1 MTQDPPLLG
10 MAPHEP
16 TLQEIA
22 HEGALDHVLAA
33 ISRSRWG
40 GHLVLRGSALM
51 RAWYG
56 QDARMPHDL
65 DFVVDSDAWR
75 NDDRQTDDI
84 FEDLFLDVEY
94 SPRTDL
100 MDGLRFVPSRVGR
113 SSISAYGMRE
123 TMVRAREDDRWGFR
137 LTLPWDCGDASGQVQ
152 VDFAFDERLHAPPC
166 RTAVPRPSGD
176 APLFLKAA
184 TPEQSLCWKLYWLWL
199 DARPRGK
206 DLYDVWLLRN
216 VRPTRRLLD
225 QTAGASNMGSLI
237 GTAWL
242 HTERLRWGQLD
253 WDGFRAEHPM
263 VRGTA
268 RDYLRA
274 VEDEL
279 VRPLFAPDAPASPA
293 HPG

>member
-1 MTQDPPLLG
+1 MTEDPPLLG

-40 GHLVLRGSALM
+40 EHLVLRGSALM

-56 QDARMPHDL
+56 RDARMPHDL
-65 DFVVDSDAWR
+65 DFIVDSEVWR
-75 NDDRQTDDI
+75 DDEFQTGEI

-100 MDGLRFVPSRVGR
+100 MDGLCFVPSRVGR
-113 SSISAYGMRE
+113 SSIGAYGTRE
-123 TMVRAREDDRWGFR
+123 TMVRDRPDDRWGFR
-137 LTLPWDCGDASGQVQ
+137 LTLPWYCGGARGQVQ
-152 VDFAFDERLHAPPC
+152 VDFAFDEKLHAPPC
-166 RTAVPRPSGD
+166 RTAVPRLSGG

-184 TPEQSLCWKLYWLWL
+184 TPEQSLCWKLHWLWI
-199 DARPRGK
+199 DSRPLCK

-216 VRPTRRLLD
+216 VRPSPSLLD
-225 QTAGASNMGSLI
+225 RTTGVGDAASRVA
-237 GTAWL
+237 TDWL
-242 HTERLRWGQLD
+242 QADVLRWGRLD
-253 WDGFRAEHPM
+253 WDGFRAEYPM

-268 RDYLRA
+268 RDYRKA
-274 VEDEL
+274 IEDDL
-279 VRPLFAPDAPASPA
+279 VRPLLDPEAPGAPARPA
-293 HPG
+293 

>member
-1 MTQDPPLLG
+1 MTEDPPLLG

-40 GHLVLRGSALM
+40 EHLVLRGSALM

-56 QDARMPHDL
+56 RDARMPHDL
-65 DFVVDSDAWR
+65 DFIVDSEVWR
-75 NDDRQTDDI
+75 DDEFQTDEI

-100 MDGLRFVPSRVGR
+100 MDGLCFVPSRVDR
-113 SSISAYGMRE
+113 SSIGAYGTRE
-123 TMVRAREDDRWGFR
+123 TMVRDRPDDRWGFR
-137 LTLPWDCGDASGQVQ
+137 LTLPWYCGGARGQVQ
-152 VDFAFDERLHAPPC
+152 VDFAFDEKLHAPPC
-166 RTAVPRPSGD
+166 RTAVPRLSGD

-184 TPEQSLCWKLYWLWL
+184 TPEQSLCWKLHWLWI
-199 DARPRGK
+199 DSRPLCK

-216 VRPTRRLLD
+216 VRPSPSLLD
-225 QTAGASNMGSLI
+225 RTTGVGDAASRVA
-237 GTAWL
+237 TDWL
-242 HTERLRWGQLD
+242 QADVLRWGWLD
-253 WDGFRAEHPM
+253 WDGFRAEYPM

-268 RDYLRA
+268 RDYRKA
-274 VEDEL
+274 IEDDL
-279 VRPLFAPDAPASPA
+279 VRPLLDPEAPGAPARPA
-293 HPG
+293 

>member
-1 MTQDPPLLG
+1 MTEDPPLLG

-40 GHLVLRGSALM
+40 EHLVLRGSALM

-56 QDARMPHDL
+56 RDARMPHDL
-65 DFVVDSDAWR
+65 DFIVDSEVWR
-75 NDDRQTDDI
+75 DDEFQTGEI

-100 MDGLRFVPSRVGR
+100 MDGLCFVPSRVGR
-113 SSISAYGMRE
+113 SSIGAYGTRE
-123 TMVRAREDDRWGFR
+123 TMVRDRPDDRWGFR
-137 LTLPWDCGDASGQVQ
+137 LTLPWYCGGARGQAQ
-152 VDFAFDERLHAPPC
+152 VDFAFDEKLHAPPC
-166 RTAVPRPSGD
+166 RTAVPRLSGD

-184 TPEQSLCWKLYWLWL
+184 TPEQSLCWKLHWLWI
-199 DARPRGK
+199 DSRPLCK

-216 VRPTRRLLD
+216 VRPSPSLLD
-225 QTAGASNMGSLI
+225 RTTGVGDAASRVA
-237 GTAWL
+237 TDWL
-242 HTERLRWGQLD
+242 QADVLRWGRLD
-253 WDGFRAEHPM
+253 WDGFRAEYPM

-268 RDYLRA
+268 RDYRKA
-274 VEDEL
+274 IEDDL
-279 VRPLFAPDAPASPA
+279 VRPLLDPEAPGAPARPA
-293 HPG
+293 